1 MMRSDMPKE
10 NNTFIRASFTS
21 ESREYRAENFMSDC
35 ENIISHYFALVKCC
49 QDLFQFSIVIISVI
63 TLVITVIKKKQPP
76 GLQTK
81 RLFL

>member
-21 ESREYRAENFMSDC
+21 ESRKYRAENFMSDC
-35 ENIISHYFALVKCC
+35 KSIISHYFAFVKCW

-63 TLVITVIKKKQPP
+63 TLVITVIKKK
-76 GLQTK
+76 
-81 RLFL
+81 

>member
-35 ENIISHYFALVKCC
+35 ENIISHYFAFVKCC
-49 QDLFQFSIVIISVI
+49 QEDIKYRFLQKAKKLILAVIADYM
-63 TLVITVIKKKQPP
+63 
-76 GLQTK
+76 LQ
-81 RLFL
+81 

>member
-35 ENIISHYFALVKCC
+35 RSIISHYFTLVKCC
-49 QDLFQFSIVIISVI
+49 QED
-63 TLVITVIKKKQPP
+63 
-76 GLQTK
+76 
-81 RLFL
+81 